1 MTRRF
6 EGAITTPDDEIPDSS
21 LVPEP
26 ERPPRPMLIELG
38 AAILIV
44 GGFTS
49 VIGWIAAAIFGS
61 PIPTDAGP
69 VPLIVVGL
77 NVVVIAIGLLMRSGR
92 LWRLCV
98 NFVAVTIF
106 LYLTFF
112 PNPIAVFYLFLDTI
126 VFVGLVRHRW
136 WFEWKPRNAPAPS

>member
-49 VIGWIAAAIFGS
+49 VIGWIAVAIFGS

-77 NVVVIAIGLLMRSGR
+77 NVVVIAIGLLMHSGR

-136 WFEWKPRNAPAPS
+136 WFEWKPRKAPAPS

>member
-21 LVPEP
+21 LVPAP
-26 ERPPRPMLIELG
+26 ERPPRPMLVELG

-136 WFEWKPRNAPAPS
+136 WFEWKPRKAPAPS

>member
-26 ERPPRPMLIELG
+26 ERPPRPMLVELG

>member
-136 WFEWKPRNAPAPS
+136 WFEWKPRKAPAPS